1 MITAIIVLAILKGGG
16 DSHLFGHRNHSPCQN
31 GYAGQAADQSADASA
46 AAPATIEMNLP
57 AEAKVT
63 IDDTITESTSA
74 IRTFVSPPLEPGAEY
89 NYNIKVEIIR
99 DRRAVIAQK
108 QITVRAGEIAKV
120 AVRLSED
127 VAQR

>member
-1 MITAIIVLAILKGGG
+1 MNREVLEAIPGGTNTPMLKA
-16 DSHLFGHRNHSPCQN
+16 NCWQK
-31 GYAGQAADQSADASA
+31 SAK
-46 AAPATIEMNLP
+46 
-57 AEAKVT
+57 AKVT

-74 IRTFVSPPLEPGAEY
+74 TRTFVSPPLEPGAEY

-99 DRRAVIAQK
+99 DGRPVIAEK

-127 VAQR
+127 MAQR

>member
-16 DSHLFGHRNHSPCQN
+16 DGHLFGHRNHSPCPN
-31 GYAGQAADQSADASA
+31 GDAGQAADAYADASA

-63 IDDTITESTSA
+63 IDDTITESTSGT
-74 IRTFVSPPLEPGAEY
+74 RTFVSPPLEPGAEY
-89 NYNIKVEIIR
+89 NYNLKVEILR
-99 DRRAVIAQK
+99 DGRPVIAQK

-127 VAQR
+127 MAQR